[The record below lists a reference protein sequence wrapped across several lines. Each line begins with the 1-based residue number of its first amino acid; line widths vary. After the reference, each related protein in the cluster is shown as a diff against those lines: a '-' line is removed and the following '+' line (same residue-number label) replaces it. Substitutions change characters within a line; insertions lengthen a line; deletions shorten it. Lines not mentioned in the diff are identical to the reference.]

1 MKNGRRYV
9 TLLCIVS
16 AVAACTTKSD
26 DSIATSSVT
35 SGIRQVDDYGNH
47 LPFDTRHDR
56 RWSSGNDGTKYE
68 PCTTLDD
75 DGLAAL
81 NVEPLSAADAAG
93 SNGQTLRGCKW
104 RYTSTDTG
112 DRWNLSQFVGNS
124 PGLDFAKTRRSGGIN
139 EWLPD
144 ETIAGRQVG
153 VHIYTTGDQCDTY
166 VQSGGAS
173 VITMV
178 THYGQNQPPIS
189 EVCDRALGFTRAT
202 IGKMPV

>member
-1 MKNGRRYV
+1 MSNRRKCAA
-9 TLLCIVS
+9 LLCI
-16 AVAACTTKSD
+16 AIALAGCATESD
-26 DSIATSSVT
+26 GSITTSSSA
-35 SGIRQVDDYGNH
+35 SGIRQVDANGTH

-56 RWSSGNDGTKYE
+56 RWSAGNDGTRYE
-68 PCTTLDD
+68 PCTALDE
-75 DGLAAL
+75 GELAAL
-81 NVEPLSAADAAG
+81 SVDPESAADAAG
-93 SNGQTLRGCKW
+93 TNGQTLRGCKW
-104 RYTSTDTG
+104 RYTSTDFG

-124 PGLDFAKTRRSGGIN
+124 PGLDFAKNRRSGGIN

-144 ETIAGRQVG
+144 VSIAGRQVG
-153 VHIYTTGDQCDTY
+153 VHIYTTGTQCDTY

-189 EVCDRALGFTRAT
+189 EICDRALAFTRAT